1 MSSTESRFILEELK
15 VSFINNNRSA
25 TLMLTRL
32 RFVSP
37 SIDALT
43 AFTDASTNFAKAIKQ
58 NEHAI
63 SERCKSIIDST
74 SQNIAKIE
82 QLQEADQRDL
92 DASSSY
98 IDYLTDVNEVDTEL
112 VRQLEQSLI
121 DEIIVPTRQYLNEVM
136 KLSSDVLTKLA
147 IIDKTIER

>member
-1 MSSTESRFILEELK
+1 MSSTESRSILEELK
-15 VSFINNNRSA
+15 ASFINNNRSVRL
-25 TLMLTRL
+25 TLTRL

-43 AFTDASTNFAKAIKQ
+43 AFTDASTSFAKAIKQ

-63 SERCKSIIDST
+63 SERCNSIIDST
-74 SQNIAKIE
+74 SQNIVKIE
-82 QLQEADQRDL
+82 RLQEADQRGL

-98 IDYLTDVNEVDTEL
+98 IDYLTGVSEVDTEL

-121 DEIIVPTRQYLNEVM
+121 DEIIVPTQQYLDEVM